1 MRTHILNHFQVNNAK
16 SLDFSYKL
24 IEFDLDYLND
34 NPKEL
39 KKCLEKIEWQ
49 VASNIQGP
57 ATILRLNG
65 KRFVAIPSNRNLSIE
80 YAQANSINVPLKELP
95 EFNNIKIG
103 SPGNKE
109 LIHKLLDFE
118 IRGYLQ
124 DKHQLWSLNTYQFYL
139 KSPVFSSPDSDVDM
153 FGGFVYKLIEDNG
166 NYYIS
171 INPTYKYAS
180 KYYLSE
186 LVTAANS
193 KDILQILKGS
203 RCIYQ
208 NGDNWYQIEIRGFG
222 NAISVHPFFD
232 GAGNSHI
239 VKNYILEK
247 TKNHRFNVSS
257 LLKDEHLALL
267 YKYPY
272 KDVKD
277 FHGATSI
284 AKQLFNTEQP
294 EVKGLHRKA
303 ILEPSKR
310 FEYINDNINRFF
322 QNVDWNGT
330 LLEIS
335 KAPKEEKLKHF
346 NIPGLKYKEKE
357 LLIKNWQNIDG
368 TVQLRDFGAERKNWI
383 KENQIL
389 TQSTFVP
396 QYLIVPHFMNSNL
409 AKAFQ
414 AHSED
419 YLKKLAPNF
428 PGFTLMTYKSSERTS
443 ATQQVNEIAKEF
455 KAKNITRGNAL
466 FLLPFNTNTPTRKIK
481 NFHDCLKKKFFPDI
495 KFQCASLSK
504 VSSFYSSF
512 AGPGNVYQYK
522 PKQETIDIY
531 KSYLFNLMMEYL
543 IINKKW
549 PFALSESLNYDIY
562 IGLDVHERFAGFCF
576 FYKNGENIVFD
587 YKEIPLVAGDKRKRA
602 EKIKVDSIVPKL
614 LEKLKEHIPLYA
626 PNPNGIVLVRDG
638 RSYGQEEMALKKV
651 IDELH
656 DAKLVNKNLMK
667 WGVLDVHKKTANPFR
682 VAVKSQGYEKLENT
696 AAGTYKIVG
705 GVNGFIFNTG
715 YPFKIK
721 GTANPIH
728 ISLKDGNIDFE
739 KALQDIFS
747 QTILAFSAPDKPNS
761 LPICLK
767 LIDSFLAPVA
777 ANFQDINEEIEEVEV
792 IEEDEDN

>member
-1 MRTHILNHFQVNNAK
+1 MLNLKAI
-16 SLDFSYKL
+16 DFSYKL
-24 IEFDLDYLND
+24 IEFDLDYLNG

-49 VASNIQGP
+49 VSSNIQGP
-57 ATILRLNG
+57 ATILSLNN
-65 KRFVAIPSNRNLSIE
+65 KRFVAIPSNRELQLE
-80 YAQANSINVPLKELP
+80 YAQANSISVPLKELP
-95 EFNNIKIG
+95 IVHTVRVGDPSK
-103 SPGNKE
+103 KE
-109 LIHKLLDFE
+109 LIHKMLDFE
-118 IRGYLQ
+118 IRGHLQ

-139 KSPVFSSPDSDVDM
+139 KTPVFSSNDSDVDM
-153 FGGFVYKLIEDNG
+153 FGGFVYRLTEDNG
-166 NYYIS
+166 SYYIS
-171 INPTYKYAS
+171 LNPTYKYAS

-186 LVTAANS
+186 LVNDRNV
-193 KDILQILKGS
+193 KDVIQFLKGS

-222 NAISVHPFFD
+222 KNISTHTFID
-232 GAGNSHI
+232 NDNNTHI

-247 TKNHRFNVSS
+247 TKHHRFNVSA
-257 LLKDEHLALL
+257 LLKDEHLVLL

-277 FHGATSI
+277 FHGATSL
-284 AKQLFNTEQP
+284 AKQLFSTEQP
-294 EVKGLHRKA
+294 EVKGLHKRA

-310 FEYINDNINRFF
+310 FEYINDNISRFF
-322 QNVDWNGT
+322 RNIEWNGSR
-330 LLEIS
+330 LEIA
-335 KAPKEEKLKHF
+335 KEPKEERLKYF
-346 NIPGLKYKEKE
+346 KIPGLKYKGKD
-357 LLIKNWQNIDG
+357 LIIKNWQNSDG
-368 TVQLRDFGAERKNWI
+368 SVQLGDFGNERKNWI

-389 TQSTFVP
+389 TQSPFIP

-414 AHSED
+414 AHAED

-428 PGFTLMTYKSSERTS
+428 PGFTLLTYKSSQKAS
-443 ATQQVNEIAKEF
+443 ATEQVNEIAKEL

-466 FLLPFNTNTPTRKIK
+466 FLLPFNNNTSNRKIK

-504 VSSFYSSF
+504 IDSYYSSF
-512 AGPGNVYQYK
+512 TGPGNLYQYK
-522 PKQETIDIY
+522 PKQETIDRY

-549 PFALSESLNYDIY
+549 PFALSENLNYDIY
-562 IGLDVHERFAGFCF
+562 IGIDVHERYAGFCF

-587 YKEIPLVAGDKRKRA
+587 YKEVPLIAGDKRKRA
-602 EKIKVDSIVPKL
+602 EKLKVDTIVSKV

-626 PNPNGIVLVRDG
+626 PNPNGIIIVRDG
-638 RSYGQEEMALKKV
+638 RSYGQEEIALKKV
-651 IDELH
+651 IEELH
-656 DAKLVNKNLMK
+656 ELKLVDKSVIK
-667 WGVLDVHKKTANPFR
+667 WGVLDLHKKNADPFR

-696 AAGTYKIVG
+696 AAGTYRIVDR
-705 GVNGFIFNTG
+705 VNGFIFNTG
-715 YPFKIK
+715 YPFKIN

-728 ISLKDGNIDFE
+728 VTLKDGNIDFE
-739 KALQDIFS
+739 KALQDIFA

-767 LIDSFLAPVA
+767 LIDSFLAPIA
-777 ANFQDINEEIEEVEV
+777 ANFQDIDDGIEEVEV
-792 IEEDEDN
+792 IEDEEDK